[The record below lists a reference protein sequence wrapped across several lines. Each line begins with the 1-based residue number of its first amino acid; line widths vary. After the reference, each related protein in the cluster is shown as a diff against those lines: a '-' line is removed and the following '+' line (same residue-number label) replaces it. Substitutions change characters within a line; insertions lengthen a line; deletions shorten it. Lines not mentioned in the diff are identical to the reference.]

1 MPYRPRRAAVVRSN
15 GWRSS
20 VLPPVILK
28 AMIRPWWLMSRWSVK
43 PKHQPWR
50 YVPTG
55 QPSVNILLP
64 LGAGVVTDRQL
75 AALHKGDAGGLATVA
90 MEQEG
95 KGQQE
100 SRHQGHNPAAA
111 GGKLTTAVTELLLHP
126 IGPEMLA
133 VLVGAEMEQHHDE
146 KHLAKGELACSL
158 TLTA

>member
-1 MPYRPRRAAVVRSN
+1 MVVNEQVEREAQAPALAVRPHWAA
-15 GWRSS
+15 
-20 VLPPVILK
+20 LCEHPV
-28 AMIRPWWLMSRWSVK
+28 A
-43 PKHQPWR
+43 
-50 YVPTG
+50 
-55 QPSVNILLP
+55 ND
-64 LGAGVVTDRQL
+64 AGVVTDRQL

-100 SRHQGHNPAAA
+100 SRHQGHNPAA

-133 VLVGAEMEQHHDE
+133 VPVGAEMEQHHDE
-146 KHLAKGELACSL
+146 KHLAKGELARSL